1 MSEKLY
7 YKLFYFSL
15 DAMELTENKDTVT
28 KRIGYK
34 YARKIYDKSFW
45 YLYNYS
51 PYDYRMNGEIEDE

>member
-28 KRIGYK
+28 KKIG
-34 YARKIYDKSFW
+34 
-45 YLYNYS
+45 
-51 PYDYRMNGEIEDE
+51 